1 MGGSC
6 CKKLQLSKEFWHSA
20 LEWQGRQGE
29 RCCEVCD
36 RLVQFSDWLIRR
48 EQGVS
53 QGFTLRVLRLQEAW
67 GCVLLVIK

>member
-1 MGGSC
+1 M
-6 CKKLQLSKEFWHSA
+6 
-20 LEWQGRQGE
+20 
-29 RCCEVCD
+29 CD

-67 GCVLLVIK
+67 GCVLLVHQVVLPFGGSFFKSAKQLRRFASNTVI